1 MERSLSEV
9 HDGERLK
16 VDKYKELLEI
26 LKTINTK
33 LQTVDKTIAK
43 INDLKAQEDTQ
54 VQAWNDNLADIKARL
69 EKINQAFYEQ

>member
-1 MERSLSEV
+1 VRCIMENV
-9 HDGERLK
+9 PIYVK

-33 LQTVDKTIAK
+33 LQTVDRTITK
-43 INDLKAQEDTQ
+43 INELKAQEDTQ
-54 VQAWNDNLADIKARL
+54 IQSWNDNLADIKARL